1 MNVLHMKYAVE
12 VARVGSINKASEVLL
27 VAQPNLSR
35 SIKELEAD
43 LGILIF
49 DRSPKGMA
57 LTPEGEEFIS
67 HAMKIIDQIN
77 SMEKMYKNGPQ
88 KKQRF
93 SVSVPGVSYISDAFA
108 RFTRSIGTDP
118 AEISYMETDSC
129 NTINNI
135 INSEYDL
142 GIIRYSEQFD
152 EHFKAM
158 PEEKGLVSKL
168 IAEFRPV
175 LIMHR
180 DSDLASLREIH
191 FSDLTS
197 HIEIAHN
204 HLLVPTLPAAQVRK
218 KEPSYDTGRRI
229 FVFDRA
235 SQFELLSENKD
246 TFMWVSPLPVKVLDR
261 YELIQQECPDS
272 RKLYRDVLVYRKD
285 YTLTDLD
292 NRFIDELFKAKE
304 MYL

>member
-49 DRSPKGMA
+49 DRSSKGMT

-67 HAMKIIDQIN
+67 YAMKIIDQIN
-77 SMEKMYKNGPQ
+77 SIEKMYKNGLP
-88 KKQRF
+88 KKQKF
-93 SVSVPGVSYISDAFA
+93 SVSVTGASYISDAFA
-108 RFTRSIGTDP
+108 RFTNSIGTDP
-118 AEISYMETDSC
+118 AEISCMETDSG
-129 NTINNI
+129 NVLNNI
-135 INSEYDL
+135 LSSDYNL
-142 GIIRYSEQFD
+142 GIIRYSQQFD
-152 EHFKAM
+152 EYFKAM

-168 IAEFRPV
+168 IAEFCPV

-191 FSDLTS
+191 FSDLSS

-218 KEPSYDTGRRI
+218 EEPSYDTGRRI
-229 FVFDRA
+229 FVYDRA
-235 SQFELLSENKD
+235 GQFELLSENKD
-246 TFMWVSPLPVKVLDR
+246 TFMWMSPLPDKVLDR
-261 YELIQQECPDS
+261 YGLVQRECPDN
-272 RKLYRDVLVYRKD
+272 RTMYKDVLIYRKD
-285 YTLTDLD
+285 HTLTDLD
-292 NRFIDELFKAKE
+292 NRFIDEVFRAKE
-304 MYL
+304 II